1 MMKKLALLALA
12 LGVSLSGVEFEKEG
26 FLTTEGCA
34 KKGMFADCYLEN
46 YACGSTGCFK
56 SIEPGVDNE
65 APLVLFVHDD
75 GVIYKLDTS
84 AIDRGE
90 LLEHVSRNKVSMIG
104 EYDAAS
110 NTIKVKE
117 FKAPPP
123 PTKSFFKGCL

>member
-1 MMKKLALLALA
+1 MKKLALLAFMSA
-12 LGVSLSGVEFEKEG
+12 LTLSGVEFEKEG
-26 FLTTEGCA
+26 FLTTDSCA
-34 KKGMFADCYLEN
+34 SKGMFADCYLEN

-56 SIEPGVDNE
+56 HNEPGIDKE

-90 LLEHVSRNKVSMIG
+90 LLENVSRNKVSMIG
-104 EYDAAS
+104 EYDAAT